1 MLEPPC
7 TKSTGLGGEEKRG
20 SVAYHFLSAYINLQ
34 KQCGIVSQ
42 GNAGGHSRGGV
53 KHMTTILR
61 VAFNGRSLSL
71 QCPTRKLFLYKSQ

>member
-20 SVAYHFLSAYINLQ
+20 SVAYHFLSAYYQ
-34 KQCGIVSQ
+34 SPETMWHSESRERRRTQQ
-42 GNAGGHSRGGV
+42 GWGEAHD
-53 KHMTTILR
+53 HYLR

-71 QCPTRKLFLYKSQ
+71 QCPTRKLFVYKSQ